1 MSSKSLKLNVIV
13 SLLRSVTTVLFPM
26 VTFPYSSRVLGPEG
40 NGKLN
45 FATSFVGY
53 FVIIA
58 AVGIPMYG
66 IRAIAQAR
74 SDKNRLSNTAQELFV
89 LHLSAS
95 IIAYL
100 TFLVV
105 MAFNSKLQ
113 EERLLFYVT
122 SSTIVFACMSLDWF
136 YQGLEDYVYITIRG
150 MALNVIGLAGLLLFV
165 KKHDDYVV
173 YAAITVL
180 ATVGSSVFN
189 LFNARHHIFVRRTE
203 PWNLF
208 RHVKPMLFGYLLA
221 LIVASYSR
229 LDTVLLGFLAS
240 AASVGYYTAA
250 LKITRMVLNIVNT
263 FGGVLLPRLSYYISN
278 NLHQEFDRMLKKSL
292 GLVFFLCI
300 PLVTGLALLAPETML
315 VFAGTQYGPAT
326 TAAIVIAPLILIS
339 GLSTVF
345 GLQILYPLGKDWMV
359 VVSAAVGAAVCF
371 LLSCLLIP
379 HFQHLGSA
387 ISITIAELCVTS
399 TQFWMVSRVYKVHW
413 PLKSMG
419 KILGA
424 TGLMALVLVCGKLA
438 VAVPW
443 ARLAV
448 LAPLGGV
455 TYLSVLFVLKEDFF
469 LEVLLIV
476 KKRLKLA

>member
-1 MSSKSLKLNVIV
+1 MSGKSLKLNVIV
-13 SLLRSVTTVLFPM
+13 SLLRSFTTVIFPL

-89 LHLSAS
+89 LHLGAS
-95 IIAYL
+95 ILIYL

-105 MAFNSKLQ
+105 MLFNSKLQ
-113 EERLLFYVT
+113 EERILFYVT

-136 YQGLEDYVYITIRG
+136 YQGMEEYVYITIRG
-150 MALNVIGLAGLLLFV
+150 MALNVVGLVGLLLLV
-165 KKHDDYVV
+165 KQPDDYVV

-189 LFNARHHIFVRRTE
+189 LFNARHQIFVRRTE
-203 PWNLF
+203 PWNLL
-208 RHVKPMLFGYLLA
+208 RHIKPMLFGYLLA

-229 LDTVLLGFLAS
+229 LDTVLLGFLAT
-240 AASVGYYTAA
+240 ATSVGYYTAA

-300 PLVTGLALLAPETML
+300 PLVTGLVLLAPEAML
-315 VFAGTQYGPAT
+315 VFAGAQYGPAT
-326 TAAIVIAPLILIS
+326 TAAIVTAPLILIS

-359 VVSAAVGAAVCF
+359 VVSAAVGAIICF
-371 LLSCLLIP
+371 LLSVLLIP
-379 HFQHLGSA
+379 RFHHLGSA
-387 ISITIAELCVTS
+387 IAITIAEFCVTA
-399 TQFWMVSRVYKVHW
+399 TQFVMVSRVYKVRW
-413 PLKSMG
+413 PLGSMA
-419 KILGA
+419 KILVA
-424 TGLMALVLVCGKLA
+424 TAAMASVIVTGKFA
-438 VAVPW
+438 VGIPW
-443 ARLAV
+443 VRLAS
-448 LAPLGGV
+448 LAPLGGAA
-455 TYLSVLFVLKEDFF
+455 YLGVLYVLKEDFF